1 MYYVSHHNDLMKFKA
16 DTMSEQQ

>member
-1 MYYVSHHNDLMKFKA
+1 MKFKA